1 MTTTPYPVR
10 LPKHLLDLADLRAAE
25 EQTDRSTA
33 LRQLLHA
40 GAAAYVLALLAKGR
54 ISLSRAA
61 ELLDVSPLAIFEKA
75 RERGVELGAGVDAY
89 RVAEARE
96 RPARYR
102 LRTRRLRSLPRP
114 GSPRRRGSRS
124 AP

>member
-10 LPKHLLDLADLRAAE
+10 LPEHLLELADLRAAE

-33 LRQLLHA
+33 LRQLRHA
-40 GAAAYVLALLAKGR
+40 GAEGYVLDLLAKGR

-61 ELLDVSPLAIFEKA
+61 ELLNVSPLAIFQKA
-75 RERGVELGAGVDAY
+75 RERGVELGSGVDAY

-96 RPARYR
+96 RRAGART
-102 LRTRRLRSLPRP
+102 RTRRLRSTTRP
-114 GSPRRRGSRS
+114 GSPGRQGSR
-124 AP
+124 PGR